1 MATLIRRISKRDGHR
16 LSHPYKTSLLRFL
29 HSQQIADSPRLKTP
43 KTKDE
48 NFPCDEC
55 TEPLPCDAENLE
67 QCKKKRGVEEE

>member
-1 MATLIRRISKRDGHR
+1 MILVRRYSVKDGHLLKR
-16 LSHPYKTSLLRFL
+16 PTKTSLFRFL
-29 HSQQIADSPRLKTP
+29 HDNQIADSPRLKTP